1 MRRKSEI
8 VLLSVCSSILVW
20 MVLSFFDINAH
31 NMTDQDYAGWN
42 LFLIFVQDEQPKE
55 DEFLPVIKTEP
66 KIEQMVCRKIE
77 SRKDSGKKKKQ
88 NKKKQKKQKKRVVS
102 NKDVLNLARII
113 QAENGGHKDDEALLL
128 TGVVVLKRVKSRNYP
143 DTIMGVISQKGQY
156 STYADGK
163 FWNKPSKRSMRIAK
177 RLLSTN
183 IVHDYPD
190 NLVFQAEFRQ
200 GKSVYKKLGH
210 EYFCLS

>member
-8 VLLSVCSSILVW
+8 VFLSVCTSILVW

-31 NMTDQDYAGWN
+31 NMTDKEYAGWN
-42 LFLIFVQDEQPKE
+42 FFLVFVQEESKE
-55 DEFLPVIKTEP
+55 DEFLPIINAEP
-66 KIEQMVCRKIE
+66 NVEQMVCRKIE
-77 SRKDSGKKKKQ
+77 RKKTNKKRKKK
-88 NKKKQKKQKKRVVS
+88 RVS

-128 TGVVVLKRVKSRNYP
+128 TGVVVLKRVKSKHYP

-177 RLLSTN
+177 KLLTTDIS
-183 IVHDYPD
+183 DGYPD

-200 GKSVYKKLGH
+200 GKSVYKKLGY

>member
-8 VLLSVCSSILVW
+8 VLLSVCTSILVW

-42 LFLIFVQDEQPKE
+42 IFLIFAQDEQPKE
-55 DEFLPVIKTEP
+55 DEFLPIINTEQE
-66 KIEQMVCRKIE
+66 IEQMVCRNIE
-77 SRKDSGKKKKQ
+77 GNNASVK
-88 NKKKQKKQKKRVVS
+88 KKKQKKQKKQKNNVMS

-113 QAENGGHKDDEALLL
+113 QAENGGHEDDEALLL
-128 TGVVVLKRVKSRNYP
+128 TGVVVLKRVKSKYYP
-143 DTIMGVISQKGQY
+143 DTIMGVISQNGQY

-163 FWNKPSKRSMRIAK
+163 FWNEPSKRSMRIAK
-177 RLLSTN
+177 KLLSTN

-200 GKSVYKKLGH
+200 GKSVYKKLGY

>member
-8 VLLSVCSSILVW
+8 VLLSVCTSISVW
-20 MVLSFFDINAH
+20 MVLSVFDINAH

-42 LFLIFVQDEQPKE
+42 LFLIFAQDEQPKE
-55 DEFLPVIKTEP
+55 DEFLPIINTEP

-77 SRKDSGKKKKQ
+77 SKKENGEKKKY
-88 NKKKQKKQKKRVVS
+88 NKKKKQKKRVVS

-128 TGVVVLKRVKSRNYP
+128 TGVVILKRVKSKHYP

-163 FWNKPSKRSMRIAK
+163 FWNEPSKRSMRIAK
-177 RLLSTN
+177 NLLSTD
-183 IVHDYPD
+183 IADDYPD

-200 GKSVYKKLGH
+200 GR
-210 EYFCLS
+210 

>member
-8 VLLSVCSSILVW
+8 VLLSICTSILVW

-42 LFLIFVQDEQPKE
+42 IFLIFAQDEQPKE
-55 DEFLPVIKTEP
+55 DEFLPIINTEP

-77 SRKDSGKKKKQ
+77 SNKVIEKKKKQ
-88 NKKKQKKQKKRVVS
+88 NKKKKQKKRVVS
-102 NKDVLNLARII
+102 NKDVLSLARII
-113 QAENGGHKDDEALLL
+113 QAENGGHEDDEALLL
-128 TGVVVLKRVKSRNYP
+128 TGIVVINRVKSKYYP

-163 FWNKPSKRSMRIAK
+163 FWNEPSKRSMRIAK
-177 RLLSTN
+177 KLLSTD
-183 IVHDYPD
+183 IADDYPD
-190 NLVFQAEFRQ
+190 NLVFQAEFEQ
-200 GKSVYKKLGH
+200 GRAVYKKLGY
-210 EYFCLS
+210 EYFCLA

>member
-1 MRRKSEI
+1 MRRKLEI
-8 VLLSVCSSILVW
+8 VLLSVCYSILAW

-42 LFLIFVQDEQPKE
+42 IFLLFMQEEQTK
-55 DEFLPVIKTEP
+55 DCEFLPIINTEP

-77 SRKDSGKKKKQ
+77 SNKASVKKE
-88 NKKKQKKQKKRVVS
+88 KQKKQKKIVVS
-102 NKDVLNLARII
+102 NKDVMNLARII
-113 QAENGGHKDDEALLL
+113 QAENGGHEDDEALVL
-128 TGVVVLKRVKSRNYP
+128 TGVVVLKRVKSKYYP
-143 DTIMGVISQKGQY
+143 DTIMGVISQNGQY

-163 FWNKPSKRSMRIAK
+163 FWNEPSKRSMRIAK
-177 RLLSTN
+177 KLLSTS

-200 GKSVYKKLGH
+200 GREVYKKLGY
-210 EYFCLS
+210 EYFCLA

>member
-8 VLLSVCSSILVW
+8 VLLSVCTSILVW

-42 LFLIFVQDEQPKE
+42 IFLIFAQDEQQKE
-55 DEFLPVIKTEP
+55 DEFLPIINTEP

-77 SRKDSGKKKKQ
+77 SNKESEKKKKQ
-88 NKKKQKKQKKRVVS
+88 NKKKKQKKRVVQ
-102 NKDVLNLARII
+102 NKDIMNLARII
-113 QAENGGHKDDEALLL
+113 QAENGGHEDDEALLL
-128 TGVVVLKRVKSRNYP
+128 TGVVVLKRVKSKHYP
-143 DTIMGVISQKGQY
+143 DTIMGVISQSGQY

-163 FWNKPSKRSMRIAK
+163 FWNEPSKRSMRIAK
-177 RLLSTN
+177 KLLSTN

-190 NLVFQAEFRQ
+190 NLVFQAEFEQ
-200 GKSVYKKLGH
+200 GRAVYKKLGY
-210 EYFCLS
+210 EYFCLA

>member
-8 VLLSVCSSILVW
+8 VLLSVCTSILVW

-31 NMTDQDYAGWN
+31 NMTDQDYARWN
-42 LFLIFVQDEQPKE
+42 LFLIFAQDEQPKE
-55 DEFLPVIKTEP
+55 DEFLPIINAEQ

-77 SRKDSGKKKKQ
+77 RKKESGEKKK
-88 NKKKQKKQKKRVVS
+88 KKKQKKQKNNVVS

-113 QAENGGHKDDEALLL
+113 QAENGGHEDDEALLL
-128 TGVVVLKRVKSRNYP
+128 TGVVVLKRVKSKHYP
-143 DTIMGVISQKGQY
+143 DTIMGVISQKRQY

-163 FWNKPSKRSMRIAK
+163 FWNEPSKRSMRIAK
-177 RLLSTN
+177 KLLSTN

-200 GKSVYKKLGH
+200 GESVYKKLGH
-210 EYFCLS
+210 EYFCLA